1 LLSLE
6 HVDKTHHVGPYEKAV
21 MVDVSV
27 SIAPGEFVGV
37 WGGRRAGKSTLL
49 RLASGL
55 DVADRGVVRFEGRD
69 LARMSRAQLGSLRL
83 RDVGVSFGE
92 GPQSPELTVA
102 DYVALPLL
110 TAGSSATARA
120 RANEALRRTGV
131 LECRHAPW
139 SRLSDTEQVLASLA
153 HALARRPRLLLVD
166 DPTPRLDA
174 RHDYEIVGLLRSL
187 ADSGAAVLM
196 TTSSMAA
203 LSDVDRAFT
212 LGDGRLDAVS
222 VPEASVVAFPQSGPR
237 P

>member
-1 LLSLE
+1 MLLSLE
-6 HVDKTHHVGPYEKAV
+6 YVGKTHHVGPYEKAV

-27 SIAPGEFVGV
+27 AIAPGEFVGV

-120 RANEALRRTGV
+120 CANEALRRTGV
-131 LECRHAPW
+131 LERRHAPW
-139 SRLSDTEQVLASLA
+139 SRLART
-153 HALARRPRLLLVD
+153 HAAGACESRPR
-166 DPTPRLDA
+166 A
-174 RHDYEIVGLLRSL
+174 R
-187 ADSGAAVLM
+187 
-196 TTSSMAA
+196 
-203 LSDVDRAFT
+203 
-212 LGDGRLDAVS
+212 
-222 VPEASVVAFPQSGPR
+222 P
-237 P
+237 